1 MILPGKIVGKE
12 VVTAHAM
19 YVNGYGGFA
28 GGQEKG

>member
-19 YVNGYGGFA
+19 YVNGYGRFA